1 LWLNT
6 AVNYFLEKN
15 SSSIEDFKDMAGIAQ
30 DGERSKE
37 MVQSCVENPP
47 QWHKYLMVKAEN
59 FDSKFNPTRLLN
71 GNLKLGIK
79 CDAPFNFLRPSL
91 KGK

>member
-1 LWLNT
+1 
-6 AVNYFLEKN
+6 
-15 SSSIEDFKDMAGIAQ
+15 MAGIAQ

-37 MVQSCVENPP
+37 VVQSCVENPP
-47 QWHKYLMVKAEN
+47 QWCKYLMAKAEKY
-59 FDSKFNPTRLLN
+59 DSTRLLN

-79 CDAPFNFLRPSL
+79 CEAPLNVLRPSL